1 MHYIIIT
8 HSSPLCH
15 TAAIFTHKHTHPPSN
30 WCSMSSRSDWVKDP
44 FQCLLWL
51 IEPGCLSLSTHTHT
65 HRGCLCGAK
74 DKGRCHTRASVIGI
88 QFPGFPTELIK
99 QVMGVIH
106 RTDAP
111 TISLS
116 PSLHVPGALSGSLL
130 SVPSWT
136 PELMLY
142 GELSSPD
149 EIKQSH
155 F

>member
-30 WCSMSSRSDWVKDP
+30 WCSMSSRPDRVKDP
-44 FQCLLWL
+44 FQTPAVVDWT
-51 IEPGCLSLSTHTHT
+51 GLSIPVSTHTHT

-74 DKGRCHTRASVIGI
+74 DKGRCHTRASAIGI

-99 QVMGVIH
+99 QVKGVVH
-106 RTDAP
+106 RTDAL
-111 TISLS
+111 TISR
-116 PSLHVPGALSGSLL
+116 SLHVPGALLWLAL
-130 SVPSWT
+130 SIPSWT

-149 EIKQSH
+149 EIKRSH